1 MSMGYIEGQDRNQIT
16 LFPECI
22 DDYISADN
30 PVRVIDEY
38 IEQLDMEKLGFKRAV
53 PASTGRPPYDPKVL
67 LKLYL
72 YGYLNR
78 IRSSRRL
85 EDETK
90 RNLEVIWLLKK
101 LSPDFKT
108 IADFRKDNKE
118 ALKRVF
124 RDFTRLCMQWDL
136 FGRELVAV
144 DSSKFRASNSKRNNY
159 NAKKLKRHIKYIE
172 EKIDSYIKQL
182 EKTDADEE
190 DIRPL
195 SAEEIKNKIKELR
208 NRKKQYEELEEKLE
222 KSGQKETSLTDPD
235 ARLMSVSN
243 QYNVQPSYNVQT
255 TVDEKHK
262 LILDFKVT
270 QNPNDLGEL
279 DNMALRAKKLFGNQG
294 FEILADKGYYKAQ
307 DFKKCIKNGIT
318 PYVAGQTYSNG
329 TGDKDFYLDKFK
341 YSKDKNVYICPLGK
355 ELPFSRIRKQAG
367 RIIGYEYKDY
377 KVCAD
382 CQCKS
387 RCTKSA
393 KGRSILRHVDQDLL
407 DMVDLNTQL
416 NKNKYKL
423 RQMIVEHPF
432 GTIKRGWGADYF
444 LTRRKISVTA
454 EIALSYLSYNFR
466 RVINILGVEEMLKM
480 LKNRRKPVLV

>member
-1 MSMGYIEGQDRNQIT
+1 MGYIEGQDRNQIT

-38 IEQLDMEKLGFKRAV
+38 VEQLDMEKLGFKRAV

-159 NAKKLKRHIKYIE
+159 NAKKLKRQIKYIE

-270 QNPNDLGEL
+270 QN
-279 DNMALRAKKLFGNQG
+279 Q
-294 FEILADKGYYKAQ
+294 
-307 DFKKCIKNGIT
+307 
-318 PYVAGQTYSNG
+318 
-329 TGDKDFYLDKFK
+329 
-341 YSKDKNVYICPLGK
+341 
-355 ELPFSRIRKQAG
+355 
-367 RIIGYEYKDY
+367 
-377 KVCAD
+377 
-382 CQCKS
+382 
-387 RCTKSA
+387 
-393 KGRSILRHVDQDLL
+393 
-407 DMVDLNTQL
+407 
-416 NKNKYKL
+416 
-423 RQMIVEHPF
+423 
-432 GTIKRGWGADYF
+432 
-444 LTRRKISVTA
+444 
-454 EIALSYLSYNFR
+454 
-466 RVINILGVEEMLKM
+466 MLKM

>member
-1 MSMGYIEGQDRNQIT
+1 
-16 LFPECI
+16 
-22 DDYISADN
+22 
-30 PVRVIDEY
+30 
-38 IEQLDMEKLGFKRAV
+38 MEKLGFKRAV

-159 NAKKLKRHIKYIE
+159 NAKKLKRHIRYIE

-195 SAEEIKNKIKELR
+195 SAEEIKDKIKELR
-208 NRKKQYEELEEKLE
+208 NRKKQYEELEEKLK

-270 QNPNDLGEL
+270 QN
-279 DNMALRAKKLFGNQG
+279 Q
-294 FEILADKGYYKAQ
+294 
-307 DFKKCIKNGIT
+307 
-318 PYVAGQTYSNG
+318 
-329 TGDKDFYLDKFK
+329 
-341 YSKDKNVYICPLGK
+341 
-355 ELPFSRIRKQAG
+355 
-367 RIIGYEYKDY
+367 
-377 KVCAD
+377 
-382 CQCKS
+382 
-387 RCTKSA
+387 
-393 KGRSILRHVDQDLL
+393 
-407 DMVDLNTQL
+407 
-416 NKNKYKL
+416 
-423 RQMIVEHPF
+423 
-432 GTIKRGWGADYF
+432 
-444 LTRRKISVTA
+444 
-454 EIALSYLSYNFR
+454 
-466 RVINILGVEEMLKM
+466 MLKM